1 MPRPDLAVRHS
12 GNYADRKAQRR
23 VKKRSQSQ
31 TGHCAPGV
39 PQGLPNPQV
48 DHHVRGPQTLLD
60 LF

>member
-48 DHHVRGPQTLLD
+48 DHHVRGPQT
-60 LF
+60 